1 MQPAPAGKD
10 VSAADVTA
18 VTAAERMPY
27 ILNHCRTI
35 AVVGLSP
42 KPHRASFDVS
52 RYMQAAGYRII
63 PVNPVVA
70 AAGDHVL
77 GEKTY
82 ATLIDAAQHE
92 KIDLVNC
99 FRNSADIPPIA
110 TEAVHIKAQVLWM
123 QLDIENEAAK
133 AEAEAAGLAVVE
145 NRCLLIEHQRL
156 KHLLQAD
163 LSTGKAGVVQA

>member
-1 MQPAPAGKD
+1 MTSVQPVASNAPSHPLAP
-10 VSAADVTA
+10 S
-18 VTAAERMPY
+18 ERMPY

-70 AAGDHVL
+70 AAGEQVL
-77 GEKTY
+77 GEKAY
-82 ATLIDAAQHE
+82 ATLQEAAQHE

-99 FRNSADIPPIA
+99 FRNSEDIPPIVD
-110 TEAVHIKAQVLWM
+110 EAIAIGAKAVWM
-123 QLDIENEAAK
+123 QLGISNPAAAAK
-133 AEAEAAGLAVVE
+133 AEAAGL
-145 NRCLLIEHQRL
+145 L
-156 KHLLQAD
+156 
-163 LSTGKAGVVQA
+163 VVQDHCLKIDHRVLRSRGLLLPGTGT